1 MANSLNK
8 IMILGNLGQ
17 DAETRFTTNN
27 VSITNFSVATTYS
40 YKKGE
45 EWVNDTTW
53 HNVTAFKASDH
64 IKDKL
69 KKGSQVLIEGRISK
83 RDYVDKKGVKRY
95 SVDIIAEK
103 IVPCGERSESNTQSQ
118 TPPPTAHTPTAE
130 DDDLPF

>member
-17 DAETRFTTNN
+17 DAETRFTTDNM
-27 VSITNFSVATTYS
+27 SITNFSVATTYS

-45 EWVNDTTW
+45 DWVNDTTW
-53 HNVTAFKASDH
+53 HNVTAFKVSDY

-69 KKGSQVLIEGRISK
+69 GKGSQVLVKGRISK
-83 RDYVDKKGVKRY
+83 RDYVDKEGIKRY

-103 IVPCGERSESNTQSQ
+103 IVPCGERSESNTQNYSEPTQ
-118 TPPPTAHTPTAE
+118 TKQDSE
-130 DDDLPF
+130 SDDLPF